1 MFTGRALADWFDER
15 IGTRAVGRALFA
27 RKIPRG
33 VGWIYTLGSISLFLF
48 LVQAATGAFLAMS
61 YAPTPDHAF
70 DSVRFIMEQAPMGAM
85 VRGLHVW
92 GASVMVLG
100 VSVHMLR
107 TYLTGAYKYPREAT
121 WISGVLLLLVV
132 LGLGFT
138 GYLLP
143 WNEKAYWAT
152 QVGTKIA
159 EQAPFVGPAIAQVL
173 RGGDDLG
180 AQTLTRFYAFH
191 VLLLPAVLLLLVGFH
206 LFVVVRQG
214 ISAPPIRG
222 EQLPDDPVTARRM
235 VRERYQ
241 DAKEAGASF
250 YPFSLAKDAIAI
262 LVVFVVLL
270 LLAWRSPPEVG
281 DIADPTE
288 TSFNPRPEWYFL
300 FLFQLLKYFPGSLES
315 VAAVVLPSLGILAL
329 LALPLLDS
337 RLRRH
342 PLDRPLATAAVVL
355 TAVAIVWLTV
365 AGARSPLVSP
375 YVPRPRL
382 VDDGMRL
389 ARELHCAHC
398 HSVRGQGGLVGPDL
412 ALSMPA
418 HDDAWMRI
426 HFRNPQAVVP
436 GSLMPPL
443 GLGDA
448 EIDALIA
455 YVDELRGGGPYGDQ
469 APRMTRRYCSECHR
483 IAGRGGDKGPDL
495 SSIGDAR
502 SRSFIHRY
510 IEDPKSLIGN
520 SQMPGFL
527 APDGPLTHAQIEDIA
542 RYLAAQRATPS
553 RSQDVSE
560 PSSSGSRSATNG
572 G

>member
-1 MFTGRALADWFDER
+1 MSTGRSLADWFDER
-15 IGTRAVGRALFA
+15 LGTRAVGRALFA
-27 RKIPRG
+27 RKIPLG

-48 LVQAATGAFLAMS
+48 LLQAATGAFLAIS

-70 DSVRFIMEQAPMGAM
+70 DSVRFIMEQAPLGAM

-92 GASVMVLG
+92 GASAMVLA

-107 TYLTGAYKYPREAT
+107 TYLTGSYKYPREAT

-159 EQAPFVGPAIAQVL
+159 EQAPLVGPSIAQVL
-173 RGGDDLG
+173 RGGDDIG

-191 VLLLPAVLLLLVGFH
+191 VLLLPAVLLLIVGFH

-222 EQLPDDPVTARRM
+222 EQLPDDPVEARRA

-241 DAKEAGASF
+241 VAKDAGAPF
-250 YPFSLAKDAIAI
+250 YPFSLGKDAIAI

-315 VAAVVLPSLGILAL
+315 IAAVVLPSLGILVL
-329 LALPLLDS
+329 LALPFLDS

-342 PLDRPLATAAVVL
+342 PLDRPFATAVVAL
-355 TAVAIVWLTV
+355 TAGAIVWLTV
-365 AGARSPLVSP
+365 AGARSPLVSA
-375 YVPRPRL
+375 YVPRPRM

-389 ARELHCAHC
+389 ARELRCAHC
-398 HSVRGQGGLVGPDL
+398 HSVRGQGGIVGPDL
-412 ALSMPA
+412 ALATPG
-418 HDDAWMRI
+418 HDDDWMRI
-426 HFRNPQAVVP
+426 HLRNPQAVVP
-436 GSLMPPL
+436 GSAMPSM

-448 EIDALIA
+448 EIDALVA
-455 YVDELRGGGPYGDQ
+455 YVNELRGGGPYSDQ

-495 SSIGDAR
+495 TSIGDAR

-510 IEDPKSLIGN
+510 IENPKSLVGN

-527 APDGPLTHAQIEDIA
+527 QPEGPLTHAQIEDIA
-542 RYLAAQRATPS
+542 RYLAGQRAMQP
-553 RSQDVSE
+553 RSPDASL
-560 PSSSGSRSATNG
+560 PSSVESKSETNG